1 MVAACRSGSTEPGE
15 SGVRWNADQTATD
28 THRGV
33 DLVISY
39 DASGRRFN
47 GTVTNT
53 TGATV
58 TDVRDAAQAFRLAV
72 ENEEIEHEVF
82 LINGADTCSLEETPA
97 LAARHYADV
106 PLRRP
111 LSGFDSFVSTA
122 KARRLLGYEPRYSW
136 RQSEFRAWME
146 EQS

>member
-1 MVAACRSGSTEPGE
+1 MTRHTAFRTATLALLAMVASCRSGSTEPGE

-28 THRGV
+28 TRRGV

-58 TDVRDAAQAFRLAV
+58 TDVRVEIHLSNGTELGPTPRVDLAAGAKQSVTLDAAGQNFDWYSVHV
-72 ENEEIEHEVF
+72 EI
-82 LINGADTCSLEETPA
+82 GSS
-97 LAARHYADV
+97 
-106 PLRRP
+106 
-111 LSGFDSFVSTA
+111 SG
-122 KARRLLGYEPRYSW
+122 
-136 RQSEFRAWME
+136 
-146 EQS
+146 

>member
-1 MVAACRSGSTEPGE
+1 MVAACRTGSTEPGE

-28 THRGV
+28 TRRGV

-58 TDVRDAAQAFRLAV
+58 TDVRVEIHLSNGTELGPTPRVDLAAGAKQSVTLDAAGQNFDWYSVHV
-72 ENEEIEHEVF
+72 E
-82 LINGADTCSLEETPA
+82 LGSS
-97 LAARHYADV
+97 
-106 PLRRP
+106 
-111 LSGFDSFVSTA
+111 SG
-122 KARRLLGYEPRYSW
+122 
-136 RQSEFRAWME
+136 
-146 EQS
+146 

>member
-1 MVAACRSGSTEPGE
+1 MTRHTAFRTATLALLAMVAACRTGSTEPGE

-28 THRGV
+28 TRRGV

-58 TDVRDAAQAFRLAV
+58 TDVRVEIHLSNGTELGPTPRVDLAAGAKQSVTLDAAGQNFDWYSVHV
-72 ENEEIEHEVF
+72 E
-82 LINGADTCSLEETPA
+82 LGSS
-97 LAARHYADV
+97 
-106 PLRRP
+106 
-111 LSGFDSFVSTA
+111 SG
-122 KARRLLGYEPRYSW
+122 
-136 RQSEFRAWME
+136 
-146 EQS
+146 

>member
-1 MVAACRSGSTEPGE
+1 MTRHTGFRTATLALLAMVAACRSGSTEPGE

-58 TDVRDAAQAFRLAV
+58 TDVRV
-72 ENEEIEHEVF
+72 EIH
-82 LINGADTCSLEETPA
+82 LSNGTELGPTPRVD
-97 LAARHYADV
+97 LAAGAKQSVTLDAGGQNFDWYSVHV
-106 PLRRP
+106 ELGSS
-111 LSGFDSFVSTA
+111 SG
-122 KARRLLGYEPRYSW
+122 
-136 RQSEFRAWME
+136 
-146 EQS
+146 

>member
-1 MVAACRSGSTEPGE
+1 MTRHTAFRTAALALLAMVAACRSSSTEPGE

-28 THRGV
+28 TRRGV

-58 TDVRDAAQAFRLAV
+58 TDVRVEIHLSNGTELGPTPRVDLAAGAKQSVTLDAAGQNFDWYSVHV
-72 ENEEIEHEVF
+72 E
-82 LINGADTCSLEETPA
+82 LGSS
-97 LAARHYADV
+97 
-106 PLRRP
+106 
-111 LSGFDSFVSTA
+111 SG
-122 KARRLLGYEPRYSW
+122 
-136 RQSEFRAWME
+136 
-146 EQS
+146 

>member
-1 MVAACRSGSTEPGE
+1 MIRHTAFRTATLALLAMVAACRSSSTEPGE

-28 THRGV
+28 TRRGV

-58 TDVRDAAQAFRLAV
+58 TDVRVEIHLSNGTELGPTPRVDLAAGAKQSVTLDAAGQNFNWYSVHV
-72 ENEEIEHEVF
+72 E
-82 LINGADTCSLEETPA
+82 LGSS
-97 LAARHYADV
+97 
-106 PLRRP
+106 
-111 LSGFDSFVSTA
+111 SG
-122 KARRLLGYEPRYSW
+122 
-136 RQSEFRAWME
+136 
-146 EQS
+146 